1 MTSDNHRINPIVPER
16 DDMIGRSSGSTASS
30 KSSSSK
36 SSGSKYD
43 GGSSGGGSSGGSSN
57 GGGSNKLTLL
67 LLLCVIGGGAF
78 AWFQFDA
85 LSKNH
90 AELQQRFNA
99 LESRLSSTDAS
110 VSQSGAALQLKI
122 SKQAEELDKHW
133 SEIKKL
139 WGVTNDINKNKI
151 ETNKKD
157 IAFLSGK
164 RAALEKQVADISV
177 RVDKDARS
185 LTNLSGNYLAISA
198 DIDAINTESR
208 KLTDK
213 VSGVQS
219 GLTNIDRQIKSQA
232 EAIASMDAFRRQINQ
247 KIYDLES
254 KLGISGSP
262 LANKPEEKSLTDDH
276 YSPR

>member
-1 MTSDNHRINPIVPER
+1 
-16 DDMIGRSSGSTASS
+16 
-30 KSSSSK
+30 
-36 SSGSKYD
+36 
-43 GGSSGGGSSGGSSN
+43 
-57 GGGSNKLTLL
+57 
-67 LLLCVIGGGAF
+67 
-78 AWFQFDA
+78 
-85 LSKNH
+85 
-90 AELQQRFNA
+90 
-99 LESRLSSTDAS
+99 
-110 VSQSGAALQLKI
+110 
-122 SKQAEELDKHW
+122 
-133 SEIKKL
+133 
-139 WGVTNDINKNKI
+139 
-151 ETNKKD
+151 
-157 IAFLSGK
+157 
-164 RAALEKQVADISV
+164 VADISV

-262 LANKPEEKSLTDDH
+262 ISQ
-276 YSPR
+276 

>member
-57 GGGSNKLTLL
+57 GGGSNKLTVL

-78 AWFQFDA
+78 AWLQFDA

-262 LANKPEEKSLTDDH
+262 ISQ
-276 YSPR
+276 